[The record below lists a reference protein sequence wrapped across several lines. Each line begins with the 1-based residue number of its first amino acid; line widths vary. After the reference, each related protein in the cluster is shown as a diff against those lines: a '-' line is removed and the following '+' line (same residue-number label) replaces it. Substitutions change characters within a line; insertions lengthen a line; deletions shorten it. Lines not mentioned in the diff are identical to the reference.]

1 MPMNRRKDGQVP
13 TPHPGWHT
21 IDLSD
26 KPPLPQPVDAGTALL
41 LTEQQAE
48 RDMASGAHDVAS
60 IRVGSLEAGLD
71 VIHATVER
79 WRKDTTKRALSARL
93 ISRTM
98 RWAVN
103 SGRHPE
109 APRPGVSLEALEAA
123 LETARGEKAAAEET
137 ERQAL
142 DACRLRGVE
151 LPGRELQSS
160 LMALAGLSVVLITPA
175 LDGFVF
181 YALAAGRMA
190 HAWAPA
196 VGFAVALLLLAHLV
210 SDGLRSRDPADGT
223 PARSWARWA
232 LGLGFAASLGLVV
245 SRVLDA
251 LATSAGKQ
259 AELVVDSGAGAEAE
273 AEAAA
278 AAARAVEFAAYA
290 SISLWVMVGL
300 IATALFIGMSWTLG
314 TTSAPERLRYVA
326 AVRAHERAKR
336 AVKEAL
342 DHVAL
347 VRLRLQ
353 LVDEDRDATAELFEY
368 EADHVLPALGQ
379 ELEEHYLEAMV
390 NLAGTPECTDAAEG
404 WATERAAQLEDQAGA
419 A

>member
-1 MPMNRRKDGQVP
+1 MPMNRPKDGQVP
-13 TPHPGWHT
+13 TPGPGWHT

-26 KPPLPQPVDAGTALL
+26 KPPLPEPVDAGTALL

-60 IRVGSLEAGLD
+60 IRGGSLEAGLD

-109 APRPGVSLEALEAA
+109 APRPGVSLEALEAI
-123 LETARGEKAAAEET
+123 LEAARRDQAAAEET

-142 DACRLRGVE
+142 DACRQQGVP
-151 LPGRELQSS
+151 LPGRDLSSS
-160 LMALAGLSVVLITPA
+160 LVALVGLSVLLITPT

-181 YALAAGRMA
+181 YALSVGRMA

-210 SDGLRSRDPADGT
+210 GDALRRRDPANGS
-223 PARSWARWA
+223 PARSWVRWA
-232 LGLGFAASLGLVV
+232 LALGVAAGLGLVV

-251 LATSAGKQ
+251 LATSARQ
-259 AELVVDSGAGAEAE
+259 EAELLVDSGAGAEAE
-273 AEAAA
+273 ATAAT

-290 SISLWVMVGL
+290 TISLWVMVGL
-300 IATALFIGMSWTLG
+300 IATALFMGMCWTLG
-314 TTSAPERLRYVA
+314 TTSAPVRLRYVA
-326 AVRAHERAKR
+326 AVRAHEKAQRT
-336 AVKEAL
+336 VQEAL
-342 DHVAL
+342 NHVTL
-347 VRLRLQ
+347 VRHRLQ
-353 LVDEDRDATAELFEY
+353 LVDEDHDATAEIYVY
-368 EADHVLPALGQ
+368 EVDHVLPAQGQ
-379 ELEEHYLEAMV
+379 EMEERYLGSMV
-390 NLAGTPECTDAAEG
+390 NLAGTPEYTDAAKS
-404 WATERAAQLEDQAGA
+404 WATERASQLEDEAGA